1 MAPRV
6 CPDCDELMDTAY
18 EDGVGDYG
26 DDIEEVLTCP
36 ECGYKLRR
44 ILGSSTY
51 RDGYSYVTF
60 EEGED

>member
-1 MAPRV
+1 MKTV
-6 CPDCDELMDTAY
+6 Q
-18 EDGVGDYG
+18 GDYA

-36 ECGYKLRR
+36 ECGYQLRR

-60 EEGED
+60 EEDED